1 MQGDSDA
8 LVDVAGDQ
16 LRGGHDVTPAHAG
29 AAKTGGS
36 PMTVGVE
43 EEFHVIDLDSREL
56 VPRGPEI
63 LERLPSD
70 QFTAELHRSMVETNS
85 DVFTDLEDLRDA
97 LLRMRRQAADVAETL
112 GLGIAAVGTV
122 PLVEAEEMR
131 MTPTSRFEQMH
142 DDYQLLARE
151 QLICGTQVH
160 IGLDDR
166 DMAVAVAQ
174 RVSRWLPVLL
184 ALSAS
189 SPYWMGADSG
199 YSSIRSLL
207 WQRWPTAGAS
217 GLVQSATDHDD
228 LVAELISSGTISDRK
243 MIYFDVRPSAHVP
256 TLELRVTDS
265 CPDVDD
271 IVLLAGLYR
280 ALVLRERE
288 AVLQGRPLVWVRGP
302 VQRAA
307 TWRAARSGL
316 EGHLVDLSDFA
327 RPVPARD
334 AVMSLVDGLRPQ
346 LEAHDDWEQISQL
359 AGRACERGSAA
370 CWQRRIFA
378 RRERFADVVDALLA
392 ATCRRD
398 EAEGAVGRET
408 QPLLAGYRRR
418 ADHALDGSRGRVFG
432 GDEVI
437 AADGTVLHPYGPL
450 MQLLEDLGP
459 LGLRE
464 REKARDDEQRARNM
478 TFRVSGQARTRLYP
492 IDIVPRTV
500 RADDWAEL
508 QRGLIQRSR
517 ALNAFLDDVY
527 GERQIVADGVIPAW
541 VIDGAPGLLPLAA
554 LLDQPV
560 RAHVAGMD
568 LIHDASGNFA
578 EPGSANDAADR
589 LRRTGRWYVLED
601 NLRVPSGLGYAVANR
616 RLSQHLWVDLD
627 WPDGVRDVEIAFSM
641 LRDTLRAAVPAG
653 STTPDPCVVLLTEG
667 PNDSAWFEHQL
678 LGDEMDVPV
687 VRTTDLIVQ
696 DRVVYLRR
704 HGIRRRVDVIYL
716 RMDDDHLVHASGAD
730 GRPLGP
736 SLLSAVASRTVTLAN
751 APGNGIGD
759 DKAVY
764 AYVPDMIDYYL
775 GEQPLLAHVP
785 TYLCGDEEHRA
796 DVLSRLDELVVKPV
810 DGYGG
815 EGVLI
820 GPHARDEEI
829 EAIRRQIR
837 TAPHRWIAQEAMRLS
852 THPVFDGGRLTP
864 RHIDLRA
871 FVLHGD
877 DVRVAPAALTRV
889 APEGSLV
896 VNSSRG
902 GGAKDTWVLAAGA
915 PPP

>member
-1 MQGDSDA
+1 MAGDSDA
-8 LVDVAGDQ
+8 VVDEAANVLDEHQRAALVGRAETTADLSGP
-16 LRGGHDVTPAHAG
+16 L
-29 AAKTGGS
+29 
-36 PMTVGVE
+36 TVGVE
-43 EEFHVIDLDSREL
+43 EEFHVVDLDSREL

-70 QFTAELHRSMVETNS
+70 SYTAELHRSMVETNS
-85 DVFTDLEDLRDA
+85 DVFTDLDDLRDA
-97 LLRMRRQAADVAETL
+97 LLRMRRRIADVANPL
-112 GLGIAAVGTV
+112 GLGIVAAGTV
-122 PLVEAEEMR
+122 PLVEAEEMQ
-131 MTPTSRFEQMH
+131 MTPTSRFEQML

-160 IGLDDR
+160 IGLEDR
-166 DMAVAVAQ
+166 DLTVAVAQ

-189 SPYWMGADSG
+189 SPFWMGDDSG

-280 ALVLRERE
+280 ALVLRERD
-288 AVLQGRPLVWVRGP
+288 AVTEGRPLTRVRGP
-302 VQRAA
+302 VLRAA
-307 TWRAARSGL
+307 MWRAARSGL
-316 EGHLVDLSDFA
+316 ESDLVDLSDFA
-327 RPVPARD
+327 RPVPARQ
-334 AVMSLVDGLRPQ
+334 AVMSLVDTLRPQ
-346 LEAHDDWEQISQL
+346 LEAHGDWDRISQL
-359 AGRACERGSAA
+359 AERAVERGSAA
-370 CWQRRIFA
+370 YWQRKVYA
-378 RRERFADVVDALLA
+378 RRERYADVVDELLT
-392 ATCRRD
+392 ATCRCD
-398 EAEGAVGRET
+398 DDLGAFGRET

-418 ADHALDGSRGRVFG
+418 ADHTADGASGHVFG
-432 GDEVI
+432 GDEVV
-437 AADGTVLHPYGPL
+437 AADGDVLPPYGPL
-450 MQLLEDLGP
+450 MELLEELGP
-459 LGLRE
+459 IGLRDRE
-464 REKARDDEQRARNM
+464 RERDEEQKARNM
-478 TFRVSGQARTRLYP
+478 TFRVSGQAKPRLFP
-492 IDIVPRTV
+492 FDIVPRVV
-500 RADDWAEL
+500 RGGDWDGLCA
-508 QRGLIQRSR
+508 GLIQRSR

-527 GERQIVADGVIPAW
+527 DEREIVADGVIPSW

-568 LIHDASGNFA
+568 LIHDASGN
-578 EPGSANDAADR
+578 
-589 LRRTGRWYVLED
+589 WHVLED
-601 NLRVPSGLGYAVANR
+601 NLRVPSGMGYAIANR
-616 RLSQHLWVDLD
+616 RLTDHLWPDLER
-627 WPDGVRDVEIAFSM
+627 PDGLIDVEAAFGM
-641 LRDTLRAAVPAG
+641 LRDTLRAAAPEA
-653 STTPDPCVVLLTEG
+653 STSRDPCLVLLSEG

-678 LGDEMDVPV
+678 LADEMDIPV
-687 VRTTDLIVQ
+687 VRTTDLVVQ
-696 DRVVYLRR
+696 DRIVYLRR

-764 AYVPDMIDYYL
+764 AFVPQMIDYYL
-775 GEQPLLAHVP
+775 GEEPLLKQVP
-785 TYLCGDEEHRA
+785 TYLCGETDRLD
-796 DVLSRLDELVVKPV
+796 DVLDRIDQLVIKPV

-820 GPHARDEEI
+820 GPRAGDEEI
-829 EAIRRQIR
+829 TAVRRQMK

-852 THPVFDGGRLTP
+852 THAVYDDGRLSP

-871 FVLHGD
+871 FVLHGGD
-877 DVRVAPAALTRV
+877 EVRVAPAALTRV

-902 GGAKDTWVLAAGA
+902 GGAKDTWVLAGDTA
-915 PPP
+915 

>member
-1 MQGDSDA
+1 
-8 LVDVAGDQ
+8 
-16 LRGGHDVTPAHAG
+16 
-29 AAKTGGS
+29 
-36 PMTVGVE
+36 MTVGVE

-85 DVFTDLEDLRDA
+85 DVFTDLDDLRNS
-97 LLRMRRQAADVAETL
+97 LLRMRRQGADVAEAL

-131 MTPTSRFEQMH
+131 MTPTSRFEQML

-243 MIYFDVRPSAHVP
+243 MIYFDVRPAVHVP

-280 ALVLRERE
+280 ALVLRERD
-288 AVLQGRPLVWVRGP
+288 AVTEGRPLVRVRGP
-302 VQRAA
+302 VLRAA

-316 EGHLVDLSDFA
+316 EGDLVDLSDFA
-327 RPVPARD
+327 RPVAARD
-334 AVMSLVDGLRPQ
+334 AVMSLVTSLRPQ
-346 LEAHDDWEQISQL
+346 LEAHDDWERISQL
-359 AGRACERGSAA
+359 AERACRRGSAA
-370 CWQRRIFA
+370 YWQRRIYA
-378 RRERFADVVDALLA
+378 RRERYADVVDAVLA

-398 EAEGAVGRET
+398 DADGAVGRDT

-418 ADHALDGSRGRVFG
+418 AEHQLDGADGHVFG

-437 AADGTVLHPYGPL
+437 AADGGVLPPYGPL
-450 MQLLEDLGP
+450 MQLLEELGP

-464 REKARDDEQRARNM
+464 RQQVCDAEQRTRDM
-478 TFRVSGQARTRLYP
+478 TFRVSGEAKPRLLP

-500 RADDWAEL
+500 PGDDWAEL
-508 QRGLIQRSR
+508 ERGLVQRSR
-517 ALNAFLDDVY
+517 ALNAFLDVVY
-527 GERQIVADGVIPAW
+527 DDRQIVADGVIPSW

-568 LIHDASGNFA
+568 LIHDASANV
-578 EPGSANDAADR
+578 EQPGLPEGARPPTADGG
-589 LRRTGRWYVLED
+589 LRRSGSWYVLED
-601 NLRVPSGLGYAVANR
+601 NLRVPSGLGYAIANR
-616 RLSQHLWVDLD
+616 RLSQHVWTDLD
-627 WPDGVRDVEIAFSM
+627 WPTGVRDVVVAFDM
-641 LRDTLRAAVPAG
+641 LRDTLRAAVPAA
-653 STTPDPCVVLLTEG
+653 STSPDPCVVLLTAG
-667 PNDSAWFEHQL
+667 PNDSAWFEHRL
-678 LGDEMDVPV
+678 LGEELDIPV

-704 HGIRRRVDVIYL
+704 NGIRRRVDVIYL

-796 DVLSRLDELVVKPV
+796 DVLGRLDELVVKPV

-815 EGVLI
+815 DSVLI

-852 THPVFDGGRLTP
+852 THPVFDGGRLAP

-871 FVLHGD
+871 FVLHGE
-877 DVRVAPAALTRV
+877 DVRVAPAALTRT
-889 APEGSLV
+889 APEGSMV

-902 GGAKDTWVLAAGA
+902 GGAKDTWVLEARSSDAV
-915 PPP
+915 